1 MSAPEKFTSTH
12 LADHVD
18 GVSHDGVNDF
28 LHQKRLMQRQ
38 LWALVKDRLDDGP
51 QAFLMALVFQL
62 CSALYER
69 VAVIVTTNLPFTKG
83 TQLFHDET
91 PTATL
96 LDRLTYRAQIMEF
109 SGAESF
115 RSYRRTTPNALNYPA
130 AQPN

>member
-28 LHQKRLMQRQ
+28 LHQKRLMPRQ
-38 LWALVKDRLDDGP
+38 LWALAKGRLDDGP

-69 VAVIVTTNLPFTKG
+69 VAVIVTAACPSPNG
-83 TQLFHDET
+83 
-91 PTATL
+91 
-96 LDRLTYRAQIMEF
+96 
-109 SGAESF
+109 
-115 RSYRRTTPNALNYPA
+115 RSCSMTRRP
-130 AQPN
+130 QPRCSIV